1 MKITEDRLAEIQRAF
16 DNPRYENQITTN
28 ETIELV
34 NEVIQL
40 RDYVSSFRIILQQ
53 VAKLI
58 FLSQ

>member
-16 DNPRYENQITTN
+16 INPRYENTITQS

-40 RDYVSSFRIILQQ
+40 RDYVSSFRLILQH

-58 FLSQ
+58 FLS